1 MVDDGHGYVTRLVFI
16 MAGQSN
22 MSGRAPLPG
31 PSAANG
37 SRIYR
42 WLQDDSGTWVQN
54 PAEPMDIASGEALSV
69 AADTDAAFGPQLAF
83 ADRMAALRP
92 SVEIGILSVAKGNT
106 AMKAWQ
112 PDWCWRS
119 LYGAMLRRAQLIEA
133 QGHTLAGLCFWQ
145 GESDAKTVDDA
156 ADWGAGFTAMV
167 RCLRQ
172 DLMNF
177 NLPVVFCQLGPN
189 PNDAVKFPGWDEVQ
203 KRQNTMR
210 AAYTAMV
217 TTSDLPVQA
226 DKLHM
231 TQAGYITA
239 GQRMAVSMDSLLTI

>member
-1 MVDDGHGYVTRLVFI
+1 MTRLVFI

-31 PSAANG
+31 PGAVNG
-37 SRIYR
+37 NRIFR
-42 WLQDDSGTWVQN
+42 WLQDDSGAWVQN
-54 PAEPMDIASGEALSV
+54 PSEPMDICSGESLSV
-69 AADTDAAFGPQLAF
+69 AMDTDAAFGPQLAF
-83 ADRMAALRP
+83 ADRMADLKPAY
-92 SVEIGILSVAKGNT
+92 EMGILSAPKGAT

-112 PDWCWRS
+112 PDWGWRS
-119 LYGAMLRRAQLIEA
+119 LYGAMLRRAQLIQA
-133 QGHTLAGLCFWQ
+133 QGHTVAGLCWWQ
-145 GESDAKTVDDA
+145 GESDAQSTTAA

-177 NLPVVFCQLGPN
+177 NLPVVFCQIGPN
-189 PNDAVKFPGWDEVQ
+189 PNLPNFPGWDEVQ
-203 KRQNTMR
+203 KRQATMR
-210 AAYTAMV
+210 GPYMSMV

-231 TQAGYITA
+231 TQAGYVTA
-239 GQRMAVSMDSLLTI
+239 GQRIADAMASLLTI

>member
-1 MVDDGHGYVTRLVFI
+1 MRRVFI

-31 PSAANG
+31 PGAVNG
-37 SRIYR
+37 NRIFR

-54 PAEPMDIASGEALSV
+54 PSEPMDISTGEGLSV
-69 AADTDAAFGPQLAF
+69 AVDPDATFGPQLAF
-83 ADRMAALRP
+83 ADRMATLRP
-92 SVEIGILSVAKGNT
+92 FDEIGTLSVAKG
-106 AMKAWQ
+106 ASGIKAWQ

-119 LYGAMLRRAQLIEA
+119 LYGAMLRRARLVEE
-133 QGHTLAGLCFWQ
+133 QGHTIAGLCWWQ
-145 GESDAKTVDDA
+145 GESDAQSPTAA
-156 ADWGAGFTAMV
+156 ADWGAGFTAVV
-167 RCLRQ
+167 RSLRQ

-189 PNDAVKFPGWDEVQ
+189 PNLPNFPGWEEVQ
-203 KRQNTMR
+203 KRQFTMR
-210 AAYTAMV
+210 GPYMAMV

-231 TQAGYITA
+231 TQASYITA
-239 GQRMAVSMDSLLTI
+239 GQRLADAMDGLLP